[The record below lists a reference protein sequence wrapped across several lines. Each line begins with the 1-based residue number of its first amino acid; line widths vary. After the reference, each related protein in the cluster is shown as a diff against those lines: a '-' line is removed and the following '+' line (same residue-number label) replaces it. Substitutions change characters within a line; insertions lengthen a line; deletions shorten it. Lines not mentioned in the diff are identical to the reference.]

1 MSYWNNNGK
10 YQKAYDFLFKKLIP
24 PHGAALNALGEALR
38 LVSRAYYRKYND
50 GDDYDSCVY
59 EGMVPDLST
68 DSYPFNNEYNELG
81 RELDSLLSETKYEE
95 ATNLVL
101 LHIML
106 SLSST
111 SNIYNP
117 RSNRLAPIDSLAGRN
132 ALKLLDMNSI
142 FINYCGKNEEWL
154 PESLRKEGVKITKVL
169 SEETRKEL
177 KCDTVQ
183 EFYRESKPIYGEK
196 QSIKVTLSKD
206 NTILSKKF
214 SKIHIEHKRS
224 VKENVKQ
231 KKDRQKLI
239 EKRDK
244 KKAKRKVTNFNNTKM
259 FHQYLKDLTVKKRV
273 DYLKNLLNTKTTK
286 DTLVKMVLTTL
297 VNYKEKKVTSKL
309 QRENKTLVVEKL
321 TKGLNE
327 AGEQVLKTL
336 SHYEAEDTIYSNT
349 LSLESTLDKKLDNLL
364 VEILGSSEAV
374 DVLYQ
379 KCKGQ

>member
-1 MSYWNNNGK
+1 MSYSNSKGK
-10 YQKAYDFLFKKLIP
+10 YQTAYDFLFKKLIP

-38 LVSRAYYRKYND
+38 LVNRAYYRKNND
-50 GDDYDSCVY
+50 GDSYDDCIH
-59 EGMVPDLST
+59 EGMLPNFSKKA
-68 DSYPFNNEYNELG
+68 YPFDKEYAGLG
-81 RELDSLLSETKYEE
+81 RELDSLLSENYYEE
-95 ATNLVL
+95 AVNLVL

-117 RSNRLAPIDSLAGRN
+117 MSNRLAPIDSLAGRN

-142 FINYCGKNEEWL
+142 FINYCGQNEEWL

-183 EFYRESKPIYGEK
+183 EFYRESKPIYGKK
-196 QSIKVTLSKD
+196 QSIKVALSKD

-214 SKIHIEHKRS
+214 SKIHIEHKKS
-224 VKENVKQ
+224 VKENAKQ
-231 KKDRQKLI
+231 MKERQKLR

-244 KKAKRKVTNFNNTKM
+244 KNAKRKVTNFNNTKM
-259 FHQYLKDLTVKKRV
+259 FHQYLKDLTVNKRV
-273 DYLKNLLNTKTTK
+273 EFLKKILNTKTTK
-286 DTLVKMVLTTL
+286 DSLVKMLLTTL
-297 VNYKEKKVTSKL
+297 INYKEKKVTSKL

-336 SHYEAEDTIYSNT
+336 SHYEADDTISSNT
-349 LSLESTLDKKLDNLL
+349 VSLDTTLDTKLDNLL
-364 VEILGSSEAV
+364 VAILGSSEAV
-374 DVLYQ
+374 DVLYR
-379 KCKGQ
+379 KCC

>member
-1 MSYWNNNGK
+1 
-10 YQKAYDFLFKKLIP
+10 
-24 PHGAALNALGEALR
+24 
-38 LVSRAYYRKYND
+38 
-50 GDDYDSCVY
+50 
-59 EGMVPDLST
+59 
-68 DSYPFNNEYNELG
+68 
-81 RELDSLLSETKYEE
+81 
-95 ATNLVL
+95 
-101 LHIML
+101 ML

-117 RSNRLAPIDSLAGRN
+117 NSNRLVPIDSQAGRN

-183 EFYRESKPIYGEK
+183 EFYRESKPIYGKK
-196 QSIKVTLSKD
+196 QSIKVALSKD

-214 SKIHIEHKRS
+214 SKIHIEHKKS
-224 VKENVKQ
+224 VKENAKQ
-231 KKDRQKLI
+231 MKERQKLR

-244 KKAKRKVTNFNNTKM
+244 KNATRKVTNFNNTKM
-259 FHQYLKDLTVKKRV
+259 FHQYLKDLTVNKRV
-273 DYLKNLLNTKTTK
+273 EFLKKILNTKSTK
-286 DTLVKMVLTTL
+286 DTLVKMLLKTL
-297 VNYKEKKVTSKL
+297 INYKEKKVTSKL

-336 SHYEAEDTIYSNT
+336 SHYDADDTISSNT
-349 LSLESTLDKKLDNLL
+349 VSLDTTLDTKLDNLL

-374 DVLYQ
+374 DVLYR
-379 KCKGQ
+379 KCS